1 MQEMMRLNPN
11 LTCSNVSCIILSTYL
26 QKPPKVDFRQPRGTQ
41 EWDLSIV
48 IFCDLQSV
56 FAVSV
61 IERWLVTLRPCWRT
75 IAIGCRLLWI
85 ALLLFVKCFSDGF
98 PVLLAGRCRSSS
110 VTATDSY
117 SSCTLE
123 FMERTAPASCK
134 PSMLQRRGASLCQ
147 LEMAILDL
155 EAGYVSKFQDLPAE
169 LPAGMPK
176 KRHLRSYQ
184 FFIVLPI
191 IPIHLQPQFEGFI
204 DWEKNHCLLSDQ
216 TGPSTVSIEQNAR
229 TSKNT
234 KKWKV
239 WEAEWL
245 SGLSHFIWPFLLG
258 GVAEQ

>member
-1 MQEMMRLNPN
+1 M
-11 LTCSNVSCIILSTYL
+11 
-26 QKPPKVDFRQPRGTQ
+26 
-41 EWDLSIV
+41 

-110 VTATDSY
+110 VIQIATAVV
-117 SSCTLE
+117 E

-134 PSMLQRRGASLCQ
+134 PSLLQRRGASLCQ

-155 EAGYVSKFQDLPAE
+155 EASYRFEISRFARWVASWHA
-169 LPAGMPK
+169 K
-176 KRHLRSYQ
+176 KWHLRSYQ

-204 DWEKNHCLLSDQ
+204 DWEKNHYIGSD
-216 TGPSTVSIEQNAR
+216 GSPHCFHR
-229 TSKNT
+229 TKCT
-234 KKWKV
+234 H
-239 WEAEWL
+239 L
-245 SGLSHFIWPFLLG
+245 
-258 GVAEQ
+258 